1 MFDMFPAPV
10 TPWGKS
16 TTYEKP
22 KKRHAVLNFKD
33 RFKLKLDAESDY
45 AQKLRGEITSIE
57 RRRLIQAEA
66 LAKLGEGHEK
76 ALDVELMKTDDIESD
91 DADVFSRVEKFKEL
105 QKRIKSH

>member
-1 MFDMFPAPV
+1 MVLNKHKTRYWLSVGAEPTDRAARLLSMFDMFPAPV

-45 AQKLRGEITSIE
+45 A
-57 RRRLIQAEA
+57 
-66 LAKLGEGHEK
+66 
-76 ALDVELMKTDDIESD
+76 
-91 DADVFSRVEKFKEL
+91 
-105 QKRIKSH
+105 